1 MNEHLIL
8 AMAEYFAGEP
18 KQVQHLMKV
27 QSFALVI
34 AQEEK
39 ADAGT
44 IEVLEAAAAVPDI
57 GIKLAEELYGDS
69 SGKYQEEL
77 GPGAAEELLRR
88 LRYPDHVVSRAAWLV
103 GHHHTYTNID
113 ALDYQ
118 ILVEADFLAN
128 FYDEGM
134 SREQIRAAYNDI
146 FKTYTGKKLCHD
158 LYGV

>member
-39 ADAGT
+39 LDPKT
-44 IEVLEAAAAVPDI
+44 IEILEAAAAVHDI
-57 GIKLAEELYGDS
+57 GIKIAMEIFGEC
-69 SGKYQEEL
+69 SGALQEEL
-77 GPGAAEELLRR
+77 GPGAAEEFLAR
-88 LRYPDHVVSRAAWLV
+88 LRYPEDIVSRVAWLV
-103 GHHHTYTNID
+103 GHHHSYDNIEAID
-113 ALDYQ
+113 HQ

-128 FYDEGM
+128 FYDENMDKG
-134 SREQIRAAYNDI
+134 EIRKVYDSV

-158 LYGV
+158 LYGI